1 MNARMPAA
9 AMVIL
14 LLAGAAAPA
23 GAQTGPFVVFLT
35 CEGRDFGPGEVVNFS
50 VHTFAR
56 GEAAI
61 PDGPPQVVVG
71 SGPGAGRALPVCA
84 TAPGEWS
91 GSYTVLAADAELYG
105 GISLQARAYFSGSG
119 GGDYPYTGYCG
130 INLADPPVPPA
141 TNGLFVRS
149 FVLEC
154 PDGAIRPQSRI
165 KFQVCAT
172 YDGAP
177 VPAGDIRFWM
187 TYRSHAGAEE
197 RTDLP
202 AEERGP
208 GALVVPYTVP
218 MKSQSGY
225 FQLHAESHGI
235 TRDFLSYINLDF
247 FNVIYHELGRDGS
260 AIEYEILVS
269 DRSGNPV
276 NGSTVMVWLT
286 AYYTGIRTV
295 ALDLGKTDQN
305 GKARGVADLGP
316 GVGEF
321 NIRGWANT
329 SKCSQLFSG
338 EIQVSDAYRPGYNSW
353 DQFYIERLSPTGYL
367 PSGGD
372 RTLSYR
378 AYFEGAPLRRQE
390 LDCYVRTYR
399 GTGQASVPEA
409 VSGRRVATDDN
420 GTFTVNVTFPDSASS
435 FAYVTAVGPGP
446 PYAAGYDPSSD
457 TVNVKAAPAAPPLE
471 WANATFSTAR
481 AGQALKICASA
492 PAGGLVG
499 AAANWDFSYNESS
512 IDRPWLVLNTFT
524 WYLPAR
530 PSGQSTLRGQL
541 VLPRHLKSGQNLTVT
556 VTFSNAS
563 GQATSADFPLKVR
576 PAAVEEPP
584 ADVCCITSIFVVN
597 ALLIVLLFFNYLAG
611 RRGERRRGL
620 GELDADGQIGAI
632 LSSSR
637 RSPRDLSL
645 PIKVELVQSEECTA
659 CGRKMARGNLA
670 WRCVCGAR
678 YHEHCTGDG
687 TKCPSC
693 GRGWSKR

>member
-14 LLAGAAAPA
+14 LLAPAAAPA

-50 VHTFAR
+50 VLTFAR

-71 SGPGAGRALPVCA
+71 SGPGAGRAIALLA

-91 GSYTVLAADAELYG
+91 GSYVVLAADADGYGRIELD
-105 GISLQARAYFSGSG
+105 ARAYFRALG
-119 GGDYPYTGYCG
+119 GGDYPYSSALY
-130 INLADPPVPPA
+130 ISLADSPLPYA
-141 TNGLFVRS
+141 TGGLSTRS

-154 PDGAIRPQSRI
+154 PDGAIRPQSSI

-177 VPAGDIRFWM
+177 VPAGDIRFWI
-187 TYRSHAGAEE
+187 TYRSDAGVEE
-197 RTDLP
+197 RADVS

-208 GALVVPYTVP
+208 GTFVVPYTIP
-218 MKSQSGY
+218 KKSQSGY
-225 FQLHAESHGI
+225 FELHAESRGI
-235 TRDFLSYINLDF
+235 TREYISYINLDF
-247 FNVIYHELGRDGS
+247 FNVIYHELGRNGS
-260 AIEYEILVS
+260 AIEYELLVS

-276 NGSTVMVWLT
+276 NGSAVVIWLY
-286 AYYTGIRTV
+286 AYYRGIGPV
-295 ALDLGKTDQN
+295 ALELGKTDQN
-305 GKARGVADLGP
+305 GRVRGIADLGP
-316 GVGEF
+316 EVSEF

-329 SKCSQLFSG
+329 SKCSQQFSG
-338 EIQVSDAYRPGYNSW
+338 EIQVSDASRPGYNSW
-353 DQFYIERLSPTGYL
+353 NQLYIERLSPAGSL
-367 PSGGD
+367 MSGGEQ
-372 RTLSYR
+372 TLRYR
-378 AYFEGAPLRRQE
+378 AYYENAPLRRQE
-390 LDCYVRTYR
+390 LDCYVQTYR
-399 GTGQASVPEA
+399 GTRLASIPEG
-409 VSGRRVATDDN
+409 VSGQRVVTGED
-420 GTFTVNVTFPDSASS
+420 GTFTVNATIPDSPSS
-435 FAYVTAVGPGP
+435 FAYVTVVGPGP
-446 PYAAGYDPSSD
+446 PYASGYYSDSD
-457 TVNVKAAPAAPPLE
+457 TLPIYTASVAPRE
-471 WANATFSTAR
+471 DWANASFSTAR
-481 AGQALKICASA
+481 AGQAVSICASA
-492 PAGGLVG
+492 PGGGLV
-499 AAANWDFSYNESS
+499 AARAYWGFSYNESR
-512 IDRPWLVLNTFT
+512 IDRPWLVLNTFS

-530 PSGQSTLRGQL
+530 PTGQSTLRGQL
-541 VLPRHLKSGQNLTVT
+541 VLPRHLKSGQDLTVT

-611 RRGERRRGL
+611 RRSERRRGL
-620 GELDADGQIGAI
+620 DELDADGQIGAI

-637 RSPRDLSL
+637 QSPRDLSL

-659 CGRKMARGNLA
+659 CGRKIAQGNLA

-678 YHEHCTGDG
+678 YHEHCTGTG
-687 TKCPSC
+687 TRCPSC
-693 GRGWSKR
+693 GRDWSKR